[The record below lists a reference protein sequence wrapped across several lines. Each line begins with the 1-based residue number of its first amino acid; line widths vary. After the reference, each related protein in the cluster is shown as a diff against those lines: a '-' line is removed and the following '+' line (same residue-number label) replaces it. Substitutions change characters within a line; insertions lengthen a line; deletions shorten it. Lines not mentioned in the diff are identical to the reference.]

1 MFPRAAPTQWPRFHS
16 RAGSDDINEWFNSRL
31 GIILFVCLSN
41 IPSVYSFVRH
51 ESTCIR
57 SFAEC
62 LEVHWSGY
70 ASQNRVWRFCE
81 ARDVIWRCE
90 FCVHVDLA
98 NGRKEKSRE
107 LSYTKYKV
115 VRSVE
120 MFCRF
125 FSSHVYRGVSQHCVF
140 LWPTSTLY
148 RRFSSNAIDS
158 KVEAGFTLMEIKV
171 SNFLFVSDLYCF

>member
-16 RAGSDDINEWFNSRL
+16 RAGSDDVNEWFNSRL

-81 ARDVIWRCE
+81 ARDVIGRCE
-90 FCVHVDLA
+90 FCVHVDLP
-98 NGRKEKSRE
+98 NDRKEKSRE
-107 LSYTKYKV
+107 SSYTKYKV
-115 VRSVE
+115 VRFVE
-120 MFCRF
+120 MFRRFF
-125 FSSHVYRGVSQHCVF
+125 FSSHVHRQVSQHCVF
-140 LWPTSTLY
+140 HGQLRLY
-148 RRFSSNAIDS
+148 ANFDRFEGRSEVHISGN
-158 KVEAGFTLMEIKV
+158 
-171 SNFLFVSDLYCF
+171 